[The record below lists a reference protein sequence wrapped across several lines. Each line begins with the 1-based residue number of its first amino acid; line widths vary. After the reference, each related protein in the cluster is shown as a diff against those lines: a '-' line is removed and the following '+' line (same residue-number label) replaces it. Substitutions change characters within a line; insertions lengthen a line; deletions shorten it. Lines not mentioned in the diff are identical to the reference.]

1 MIDKIMAFELV
12 PAWQRI
18 RGIVELSGDRA
29 IIVTDEAV
37 YQVDPEDGEQ
47 AFRVRMLYALS
58 G

>member
-1 MIDKIMAFELV
+1 MIDKLLAFELV
-12 PAWQRI
+12 PAWQQI
-18 RGIVELSGDRA
+18 RGIVELSGDKA

-47 AFRVRMLYALS
+47 AFRVRLLYTLS